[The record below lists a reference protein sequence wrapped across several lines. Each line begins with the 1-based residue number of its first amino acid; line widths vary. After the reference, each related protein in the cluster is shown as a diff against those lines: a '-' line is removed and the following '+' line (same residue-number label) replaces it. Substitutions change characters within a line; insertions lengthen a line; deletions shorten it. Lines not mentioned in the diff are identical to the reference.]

1 MGSYVLSAGYFG
13 KYYAKAQLVRSLIR
27 NEFKNLFQKFDIIL
41 LPTMPVLPF
50 KLGEKISNP
59 VEIYNLD
66 LFTIIANLT
75 GLPAISIPA
84 GFSKEGFPFGVQLI
98 ANAFEEQKLVDI
110 AVLVEKEADYGE
122 CFPEL

>member
-1 MGSYVLSAGYFG
+1 M
-13 KYYAKAQLVRSLIR
+13 Q
-27 NEFKNLFQKFDIIL
+27 E
-41 LPTMPVLPF
+41 
-50 KLGEKISNP
+50 
-59 VEIYNLD
+59 
-66 LFTIIANLT
+66 TIIANLT

-110 AVLVEKEADYGE
+110 AVLFEKEADYGE